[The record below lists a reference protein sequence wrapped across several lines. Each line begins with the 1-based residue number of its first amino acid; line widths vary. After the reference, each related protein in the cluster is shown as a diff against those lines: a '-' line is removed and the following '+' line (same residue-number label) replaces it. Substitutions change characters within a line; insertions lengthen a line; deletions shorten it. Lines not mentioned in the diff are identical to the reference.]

1 MCLPSS
7 SPDCCSTKRQRP
19 YFALPALRIQTE
31 NGVIDLRVKKQR
43 IKHLEA
49 LSLPETSGKGRYSR
63 TLKFHLLLLSRSSK
77 ITQEK
82 YVNVSKYKFL
92 DCDYENI
99 YVLCKWQRLTCPS
112 GETARYRTRNV
123 CPVRVAN
130 CVREKLQISVL

>member
-1 MCLPSS
+1 M
-7 SPDCCSTKRQRP
+7 
-19 YFALPALRIQTE
+19 
-31 NGVIDLRVKKQR
+31 IDLRVKKQR

-82 YVNVSKYKFL
+82 YVFVSKYKFL

-99 YVLCKWQRLTCPS
+99 YVYYVNGKR
-112 GETARYRTRNV
+112 
-123 CPVRVAN
+123 
-130 CVREKLQISVL
+130 